1 MGGNVIAMMGAVG
14 PDTDPLILIKDV
26 YFRPATPSDVVKVGQ
41 PVCYNADIVGDYK
54 ERTVNPIVANA
65 ASNNASKAT
74 TYAEGAQTYD
84 GRIFIVERPSASNI
98 DNFAGAVLALGDLA
112 GADGDKIK
120 IAIPNGAMI
129 SMLTDVACILG
140 ETHLSIVSGEDNFTA
155 NTGDYSRHV
164 SIAQETVD
172 RSGTDGLV
180 WGRLAEVAV
189 ADKTRQVHIHA
200 EASTTLTPKDSGSVL
215 VNKGAGATA
224 AFVLPTV
231 ISAGTTFT
239 FVNVEVQAITVDPGT
254 GNKILLGNG
263 TAAGADG
270 EVLSITNA
278 DANDVGSSVTL
289 VQDGDGDWIAAAAWA
304 TAPSVFSFA

>member
-1 MGGNVIAMMGAVG
+1 MMGAVG
-14 PDTDPLILIKDV
+14 PDPDPLMTIKEV
-26 YFRPATPSDVVKVGQ
+26 YFRPATPSDVVKIGE
-41 PVCYNADIVGDYK
+41 PVNYNADLAADYM
-54 ERTVNPIVANA
+54 ERTVNPIIKNA
-65 ASNNASKAT
+65 ASNNGAQAT
-74 TYAEGAQTYD
+74 VYAEGNQCFDA
-84 GRIFIVERPSASNI
+84 RIFVVERPHASNI
-98 DNFAGAVLALGDLA
+98 DEFAGVVLELGSLG

-120 IAIPNGAMI
+120 IAVPNGAMVP
-129 SMLTDVACILG
+129 MLTDVNCILG
-140 ETHLSIVSGEDNFTA
+140 ETHLSIVAGSDVFTA

-164 SIAQETVD
+164 AIAQETID

-180 WGRLAEVAV
+180 WGRLALVAV

-231 ISAGTTFT
+231 ISAGTMFT
-239 FVNVEVQAITVDPGT
+239 FVNVEVQALTVDPGT

-289 VQDGDGDWIAAAAWA
+289 VQDGDGDWIAAAAFA
-304 TAPSVFSFA
+304 TAPGLFSFA